1 MKRLKIVEQT
11 IIVMVFAVLIPFITI
26 GFIISN
32 ISQQSVRSELT
43 TNAILMSQ
51 MVGDAYQNYIKYSQ
65 AQLNQMASGFNYI
78 ENTMAKVQYFDEI
91 EAKTKLFKN
100 IDIVEKDRLPKGPYE
115 INGNKLT
122 LYSPIDK
129 QNQYYLIAQID
140 IDIINQL
147 IEKENQQNR
156 KIYIFDYDSHELI
169 TSNAINQNTNNVLDD
184 LVIKENI
191 NSGIF
196 GENKNTPKVYYKIDS
211 PNWLIIV
218 DTTKHVTDKT
228 INKARFRIILSLCL
242 AALFIFVMVG
252 LYTSYL
258 YINIRQLFKGITAI
272 SKGNYDKKIHLLKS
286 VFTPF
291 EIVFLTKEFNYMAN
305 KISSSYEDLRN
316 KNHELEKLN
325 KFREDLINST
335 SHEFRTPLTS
345 IIGYSSRLL
354 RNDIKL
360 DETTK
365 TNSLK
370 VIIQQAQRLSSMVE
384 DLLVIPQ
391 LDSLSL
397 KFNIEEIDLGNSINK
412 TLEYLKSD
420 VVEFKTD
427 IDDGLNWIYADSS
440 RLEQILVNLIDNAI
454 KYSHN
459 NAPIEIEA
467 KNIGQM
473 PVLKIKNKCE
483 KISDEIK
490 DKLFEKFI
498 RADSTLTRT
507 TRGTGLGLYI
517 VKGLCDAMNINIKL
531 DCEDDFIITLEFQD
545 YVK

>member
-291 EIVFLTKEFNYMAN
+291 KIVF
-305 KISSSYEDLRN
+305 
-316 KNHELEKLN
+316 
-325 KFREDLINST
+325 
-335 SHEFRTPLTS
+335 
-345 IIGYSSRLL
+345 
-354 RNDIKL
+354 
-360 DETTK
+360 
-365 TNSLK
+365 
-370 VIIQQAQRLSSMVE
+370 
-384 DLLVIPQ
+384 
-391 LDSLSL
+391 
-397 KFNIEEIDLGNSINK
+397 
-412 TLEYLKSD
+412 
-420 VVEFKTD
+420 
-427 IDDGLNWIYADSS
+427 
-440 RLEQILVNLIDNAI
+440 
-454 KYSHN
+454 
-459 NAPIEIEA
+459 
-467 KNIGQM
+467 
-473 PVLKIKNKCE
+473 
-483 KISDEIK
+483 
-490 DKLFEKFI
+490 
-498 RADSTLTRT
+498 
-507 TRGTGLGLYI
+507 
-517 VKGLCDAMNINIKL
+517 
-531 DCEDDFIITLEFQD
+531 
-545 YVK
+545 